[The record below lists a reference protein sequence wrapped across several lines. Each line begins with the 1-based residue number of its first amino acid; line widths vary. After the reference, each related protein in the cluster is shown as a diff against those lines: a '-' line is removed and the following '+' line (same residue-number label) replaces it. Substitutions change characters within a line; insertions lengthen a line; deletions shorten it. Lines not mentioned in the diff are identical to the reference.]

1 MSNDVVPANKA
12 PHKFQ
17 KGQSGNPAGRPKG
30 SKNAI
35 SLIKI
40 QMEGELRARMR
51 KDMPAV
57 VDEMIR
63 QAMPRSVPRLTLEGL
78 PSLDHEGQP
87 IVDVIPGDRD
97 MLKTL
102 FKSWVS
108 GTRASED
115 DTPKE
120 KIQIV
125 IGKLDQI
132 PAVNG
137 KTYSQSTT
145 EE

>member
-1 MSNDVVPANKA
+1 MSKDVVAAPKA
-12 PHKFQ
+12 HQFQ

-30 SKNAI
+30 SRNAI

-57 VDEMIR
+57 IDEMIR
-63 QAMPRSVPRLTLEGL
+63 QALPTLVPRLDEDKK
-78 PSLDHEGQP
+78 PVLDAAGQP
-87 IVDVIPGDRD
+87 IVDKLAGDRD

-115 DTPKE
+115 DAPKE

-137 KTYSQSTT
+137 QVFSQSTPT

>member
-1 MSNDVVPANKA
+1 MSNDVVKTPKA
-12 PHKFQ
+12 HQFQ

-57 VDEMIR
+57 IDEMIR
-63 QAMPRSVPRLTLEGL
+63 QALPTQTPRLDALGNQA
-78 PSLDHEGQP
+78 LDKNGDP
-87 IVDVIPGDRD
+87 IFDLIGGDRD

-115 DTPKE
+115 DAPKD

-125 IGKLDQI
+125 IGKLDQV

-137 KTYSQSTT
+137 RVFPQSTPT

>member
-1 MSNDVVPANKA
+1 VSKDVATAPKA
-12 PHKFQ
+12 HQFQ

-57 VDEMIR
+57 IDEMIR
-63 QAMPRSVPRLTLEGL
+63 QAMPTHVPRL
-78 PSLDHEGQP
+78 DVNNQP
-87 IVDVIPGDRD
+87 VVDASGAQVVDILPGDRD

-115 DTPKE
+115 DAPKE
-120 KIQIV
+120 KIQII
-125 IGKLDQI
+125 IGKLDQV

-137 KTYSQSTT
+137 TTYQQSTT

>member
-1 MSNDVVPANKA
+1 MNDVVQAPKA
-12 PHKFQ
+12 HQWQP
-17 KGQSGNPAGRPKG
+17 GQSGNPAGRPKN

-35 SLIKI
+35 TLVKLQI
-40 QMEGELRARMR
+40 EGELRAQM
-51 KDMPAV
+51 KDEMPAV
-57 VDEMIR
+57 VAKM
-63 QAMPRSVPRLTLEGL
+63 LEL
-78 PSLDHEGQP
+78 ALK
-87 IVDVIPGDRD
+87 GDRD

-102 FKSWVS
+102 YKSWVS
-108 GTRASED
+108 GTVASEED
-115 DTPKE
+115 APKD

-137 KTYSQSTT
+137 TTFKQSNS